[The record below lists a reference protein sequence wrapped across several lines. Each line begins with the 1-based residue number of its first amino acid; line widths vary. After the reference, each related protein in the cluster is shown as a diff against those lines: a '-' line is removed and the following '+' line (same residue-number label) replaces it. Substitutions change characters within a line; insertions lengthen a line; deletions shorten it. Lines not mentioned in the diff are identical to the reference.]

1 MGLIGVGSSRDS
13 EARGLVYDGN
23 SVELT
28 EGLVATLSGIE
39 AMEDLGGG
47 ELSLSIATDVRGFFS
62 TEGSTSGGAVTERLG
77 GDCPKTTE
85 DTLSPSV
92 LTTDSETTEDICL
105 GRAKP

>member
-13 EARGLVYDGN
+13 DARGLLYVGN
-23 SVELT
+23 SVVLT

-39 AMEDLGGG
+39 AMEDRGGG
-47 ELSLSIATDVRGFFS
+47 ELSLSMATDARGFFS

-77 GDCPKTTE
+77 GGCPQTTG

-92 LTTDSETTEDICL
+92 LTADSETTEDVGL